1 MWKLKF
7 SIFVCLFVYLFV
19 CTSRFANF
27 ARGKWSNHNS
37 KNCSEIRAVTP
48 FWIGCGIFNLKL
60 LYFSHHSF
68 TFFAKLL
75 WQFKICT
82 FNEKLAPRPFELTQ
96 VKQPYVKITVNFEIN
111 ISEIKQGD
119 CLCVGLLFRSKD
131 WCEVSWHQFDHPTS
145 SVWIYLSIVMFI
157 WHSNQ
162 KERCDV
168 MDFMQITRAWGWKIL
183 NLVKKKLSRNVQV
196 VTL

>member
-1 MWKLKF
+1 ML
-7 SIFVCLFVYLFV
+7 
-19 CTSRFANF
+19 
-27 ARGKWSNHNS
+27 
-37 KNCSEIRAVTP
+37 
-48 FWIGCGIFNLKL
+48 
-60 LYFSHHSF
+60 

-157 WHSNQ
+157 WHSNK

-183 NLVKKKLSRNVQV
+183 NLVKKNSRGRSKLLPCKEKFTQPQTFTAVSTFDVER
-196 VTL
+196 TLG